1 MRETDLKAA
10 LAECKR
16 SAKKGYNIASAQE
29 KVLSRTL
36 SDAQEKVQKTIDEFN
51 RSQLYAPETTRLL
64 EQQLFDIKSD
74 FNRLS
79 FVFKED
85 LVDLHE
91 DLSKFS
97 ITLFGKTTSGKS
109 TLMEIL
115 RDGDGSAIG
124 KGAQRTTRDVRHY
137 SWNGLDIT
145 DVPGVAAFEGE
156 EDEDVAFEATKG
168 ADLVLFLLNSS
179 PQYKEALWF
188 SKVIALGKPVICV
201 VNVKASVSKEDSID
215 LTEWIINERFNT
227 TDLKDIREQFLD
239 YSEKFGQTWSHIPFV
254 YVHLQSAFL
263 SQHESDDEISRR
275 LYSLSRFESLEK
287 KIIEQVITKG
297 EYYRLKTFIDVI
309 SVPLL
314 ESMSSLLEQSQ
325 NNSLQGRTVLAKKRQ
340 LLEWKKQYYA
350 DGLSQIEA
358 TIIRIK
364 SDLKSEIAS
373 FVEDHFDDK
382 NAGKAWAKIEN
393 NKRIERKCQSVM
405 KQLEL
410 ECNDKLLEV
419 SREMVNEL
427 DYSTTVSRDYNLNAK
442 PLVDGKRIFEWSTVS
457 VGGTLWIA
465 AAITGFMGAAIAGP
479 LGIAATAVFTAGA
492 VGSLFLKS
500 RNKKEDIARK
510 KLKEQLVNVIDKE
523 CSSLKT
529 QMEEYLNQIIASR
542 IDPVLKEMD
551 ALDKMVFS
559 LADTQQLL
567 AWYLN
572 ERLLV
577 LNRQIVDEAITIIGS
592 EDLKTCFTTV
602 ARIPGNTTILLLS
615 DGVHFPEGEQHKLYE
630 LMSERIHFVYGTAS
644 KKVLISRV
652 LGKSVDRSQ
661 ISIERKTNVAHVPI
675 RELTPEMRNRIQLA
689 EQLSG
694 LLVMR

>member
-1 MRETDLKAA
+1 MHETDLKAA

-16 SAKKGYNIASAQE
+16 SAKKGYSIASAQE

-91 DLSKFS
+91 DLSEFS

-115 RDGDGSAIG
+115 REGDGSSIG

-168 ADLVLFLLNSS
+168 ADLVLFLFNSS
-179 PQYKEALWF
+179 PQYEEALWF
-188 SKVIALGKPVICV
+188 SKVVALGKPVICV
-201 VNVKASVSKEDSID
+201 VNVKASISEEDDIA
-215 LTEWIINERFNT
+215 LTEWIINDRFNT
-227 TDLKDIREQFLD
+227 TDLRDIREQFLD
-239 YSEKFGQTWSHIPFV
+239 YSEKFGQTWNHVPFV

-263 SQHESDDEISRR
+263 SQHTADAEISKR

-297 EYYRLKTFIDVI
+297 EYYRLKTFVDVI

-340 LLEWKKQYYA
+340 LSEWKNHYYA
-350 DGLSQIEA
+350 YGLSQIEA

-373 FVEDHFDDK
+373 FVEDHFDDE
-382 NAGKAWAKIEN
+382 NAGESWAKIEN

-442 PLVDGKRIFEWSTVS
+442 SLVDEKRIFEWSTVS
-457 VGGTLWIA
+457 VGGTLGIA
-465 AAITGFMGAAIAGP
+465 AAIAGFMGATIAGP
-479 LGIAATAVFTAGA
+479 LGVAATVVLTAGA
-492 VGSLFLKS
+492 VGSSFLKS

-510 KLKEQLVNVIDKE
+510 KLKEQLINVINKE
-523 CSSLKT
+523 CSSLRT
-529 QMEEYLNQIIASR
+529 QMEGYLEQIIASR
-542 IDPVLKEMD
+542 IDPALKEMD
-551 ALDKMVFS
+551 ALNKMVFS

-567 AWYLN
+567 AWDLN

-577 LNRQIVDEAITIIGS
+577 LNRQIVDEAIIIIEREELQS
-592 EDLKTCFTTV
+592 YYSAV
-602 ARIPGNTTILLLS
+602 ARIPGNTSLLLLS
-615 DGVHFPEGEQHKLYE
+615 DGVRFPKEGRQKLYE
-630 LMSERIHFVYGTAS
+630 LMSERIDFVYEATS
-644 KKVLISRV
+644 EKVLISRV

-661 ISIERKTNVAHVPI
+661 ISIERKINVAHVPI

-694 LLVMR
+694 LLIMR

>member
-16 SAKKGYNIASAQE
+16 SAKKGYSIASAQE

-51 RSQLYAPETTRLL
+51 RSQLYSPETTRLL

-79 FVFKED
+79 FAFKED

-91 DLSKFS
+91 DLSQFS
-97 ITLFGKTTSGKS
+97 IAPFGRTTAGKS

-115 RDGDGSAIG
+115 RQGTGDSIGNGS
-124 KGAQRTTRDVRHY
+124 QRTTKDVHRY
-137 SWNGLDIT
+137 EWNGLAIT
-145 DVPGVAAFEGE
+145 DVPGIGAYDGT
-156 EDEDVAFEATKG
+156 EDELIAFDAIKG
-168 ADLVLFLLNSS
+168 VDLVLFLLNGA
-179 PQYKEALWF
+179 PQFEDALWF
-188 SKVIALGKPVICV
+188 SKIIALGKPVICV
-201 VNVKASVSKEDSID
+201 VNVKASVSEEDGID

-239 YSEKFGQTWSHIPFV
+239 YSKKFGQTWSHIPFV

-340 LLEWKKQYYA
+340 LLEWKNQYYA

-382 NAGKAWAKIEN
+382 NAGEAWAKIEN

-442 PLVDGKRIFEWSTVS
+442 SLVDGKRIFEWSTVS
-457 VGGTLWIA
+457 VGGTLGIA
-465 AAITGFMGAAIAGP
+465 ATISGFMGAAIAGP
-479 LGIAATAVFTAGA
+479 LGIAATVVLTAGA
-492 VGSLFLKS
+492 VGSSFLKS
-500 RNKKEDIARK
+500 RNRKEDIARK
-510 KLKEQLVNVIDKE
+510 KLKEQLINVIDKE
-523 CSSLKT
+523 CSSLRA
-529 QMEEYLNQIIASR
+529 QMKRYLEQIISSR
-542 IDPVLKEMD
+542 IEPVLKEMD
-551 ALDKMVFS
+551 ALNKMVFS

-567 AWYLN
+567 VWNLN
-572 ERLLV
+572 ERLLA
-577 LNRQIVDEAITIIGS
+577 LNRQMVDEAINII
-592 EDLKTCFTTV
+592 ECEELKAYFSAV
-602 ARIPGNTTILLLS
+602 ARIPGNTSLLLLS
-615 DGVHFPEGEQHKLYE
+615 DGVRFPKEGRQKLYE
-630 LMSERIHFVYGTAS
+630 LMSERIDFVYEATS
-644 KKVLISRV
+644 EKVLISRV

-661 ISIERKTNVAHVPI
+661 ISIERKINVAHVPI

-694 LLVMR
+694 LLIMR